1 MDASVSQAQSENT
14 TKMIKSNTGLITLP
28 REYNCL
34 PSRRIHTGTFQCIS
48 RLFPR
53 IARLITKWMH
63 LSFRRRLKIKPSR
76 SNRVQDLLPRHAN
89 RNANPRKESLQKPF
103 NVSRALLHKGTCLC
117 RFRVTQTDLHYELAY
132 PLAAWPQT
140 PIIQTSVH
148 TYVVESSPQG
158 NCRFGV
164 ARTDIHYGLAYPLA
178 AWPQTPIVQTSAYV
192 V

>member
-14 TKMIKSNTGLITLP
+14 TKMIELNTGLITLP

-48 RLFPR
+48 RLFP
-53 IARLITKWMH
+53 LH
-63 LSFRRRLKIKPSR
+63 LSFRRRLPIKPSR

-117 RFRVTQTDLHYELAY
+117 RFRVTQTDPHYELAY
-132 PLAAWPQT
+132 PLASRMAT
-140 PIIQTSVH
+140 NTNNS
-148 TYVVESSPQG
+148 
-158 NCRFGV
+158 
-164 ARTDIHYGLAYPLA
+164 DL
-178 AWPQTPIVQTSAYV
+178 SAYICCREQSARELRH
-192 V
+192 

>member
-1 MDASVSQAQSENT
+1 MDASVSQAQSEIT
-14 TKMIKSNTGLITLP
+14 TKMIKLNTGLITLP

-103 NVSRALLHKGTCLC
+103 NVSRALLPKGTCLC

-132 PLAAWPQT
+132 PLASRMAT
-140 PIIQTSVH
+140 NTNNS
-148 TYVVESSPQG
+148 
-158 NCRFGV
+158 
-164 ARTDIHYGLAYPLA
+164 DL
-178 AWPQTPIVQTSAYV
+178 SAYICCREQSARELSV
-192 V
+192 WSCTNGYTLWTGGTYLYLLLRQTV